1 MYVSV
6 KYAYIR
12 EYKNTC
18 AAVVTYMY
26 NIYIYRKVKGLET

>member
-26 NIYIYRKVKGLET
+26 NIYIYIYI